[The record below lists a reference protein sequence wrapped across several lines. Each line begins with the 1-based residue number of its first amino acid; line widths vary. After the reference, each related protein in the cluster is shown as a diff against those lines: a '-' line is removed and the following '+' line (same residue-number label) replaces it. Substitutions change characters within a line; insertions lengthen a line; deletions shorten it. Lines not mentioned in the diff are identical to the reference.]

1 MSKYTENT
9 GLYESL
15 TPENS
20 GLLLI
25 DHQVG
30 LMQLVRDMSPEEFK
44 NNVVGLAKTAKL
56 FGLPVILTTSVDWG
70 PNGQILPE
78 LKQTFPD
85 VPVIRR
91 PGVINA
97 WRWPAFREA
106 IDAIDRK
113 KLIIA
118 AMTDSTC
125 LQFPALDAVLQGF
138 EVHGVIDASGAV
150 SIHEREAT
158 ISVLA
163 QAGVKVRNWWSV
175 AAELQA
181 DWRRDEARGWPMAM
195 IFREHLPSWGFL
207 LDTSMSYSRGEMTP
221 PPEFAGR

>member
-1 MSKYTENT
+1 MNKYSENT
-9 GLYESL
+9 GPYESL
-15 TPENS
+15 TPDNS
-20 GLLLI
+20 ALLLI

-30 LMQLVRDMSPEEFK
+30 LMQLVRDMSPEEFR

-56 FGLPVILTTSVDWG
+56 FEMPVILTTSRDWG

-78 LKQTFPD
+78 LKQVFPD

-97 WRWPAFREA
+97 WRWPQFREA

-125 LQFPALDAVLQGF
+125 LQFPALDAVLEGF

-150 SIHEREAT
+150 STHEREAT
-158 ISVLA
+158 VSVLA

-181 DWRRDEARGWPMAM
+181 DWRRDEARGWQMAM

-207 LDTSMSYSRGEMTP
+207 LDTAMSYSKGEMVP
-221 PPEFAGR
+221 PPEFA